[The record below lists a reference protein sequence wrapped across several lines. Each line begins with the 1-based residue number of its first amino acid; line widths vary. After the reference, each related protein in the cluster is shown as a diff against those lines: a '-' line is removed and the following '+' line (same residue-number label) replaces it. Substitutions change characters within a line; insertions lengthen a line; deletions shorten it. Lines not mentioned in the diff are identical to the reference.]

1 MLRHLREY
9 AKIRCFFLYSIL
21 AVNRPFVHFLFCS
34 IPTYSR
40 VLASR
45 YNRVLL
51 EIKPSFSPL
60 AVIRSMCCIYTAH
73 VDYPSFLG
81 YASYRSTSISCT
93 HEKKHVIRKYT
104 YNTES
109 KNCT

>member
-34 IPTYSR
+34 IPAYSP
-40 VLASR
+40 VLALR

-81 YASYRSTSISCT
+81 YASYRSTSILLV
-93 HEKKHVIRKYT
+93 HIKR
-104 YNTES
+104 NML
-109 KNCT
+109 

>member
-34 IPTYSR
+34 IPAYSP
-40 VLASR
+40 VLVLR

-60 AVIRSMCCIYTAH
+60 AVIRSICVVFTLH
-73 VDYPSFLG
+73 TLTTLLFLD
-81 YASYRSTSISCT
+81 TQ
-93 HEKKHVIRKYT
+93 VIEVLLFLVHMKR
-104 YNTES
+104 NML
-109 KNCT
+109 